1 MAGLYGAKT
10 FDRAMERHLRDK
22 TESRDAIVWDIDE
35 SNFLVRCKIQGSNE
49 YILCYYPRNW
59 QTLPPWC
66 KRGNAVRIAHRGG
79 IRGNLEVIGNGRA
92 IPTPMAG
99 ADQFPT
105 AQDLHDGVVT
115 GGEVSPYSGMT
126 VEVEDTTY
134 RIDGTTYTLDM
145 GGC

>member
-1 MAGLYGAKT
+1 
-10 FDRAMERHLRDK
+10 MERHLRDK

-92 IPTPMAG
+92 IPTPIAG
-99 ADQFPT
+99 ADQFPDGPGSSGRRGHRRRGF
-105 AQDLHDGVVT
+105 ALFRNDGRGGRYDLSH
-115 GGEVSPYSGMT
+115 
-126 VEVEDTTY
+126 
-134 RIDGTTYTLDM
+134 
-145 GGC
+145 